1 MRRLAIEI
9 AATVLLMGAVPVII
23 RHVTADVVTIGILR
37 LAVASIFMGA
47 WLAAR
52 RTSLALAGSDWR
64 ALAIIGTV
72 FACHWLLYFLGIK
85 MSSASVAAIGASTF
99 GIHLVVLGWVIGHHR
114 VRPLDLA
121 AVALAVAGTL
131 LVVPEW
137 RAGGRATQGL
147 LLTIVSAFL
156 YAFLPILHQRHAH
169 MPSRVR
175 AFGQFIFA
183 LPLFLVL
190 APWSSWQ
197 LPASDW
203 IWLAVLTVGSTF
215 VAHTLWT
222 HLSTVLPTLTTS
234 VVFYLYVPVSLA
246 LGAATLGERI
256 TRAMLA
262 GAALIIGGN
271 LLALAALPPQEA
283 RGALHLNPETG
294 RDD

>member
-1 MRRLAIEI
+1 VSRLALEV

-37 LAVASIFMGA
+37 LVVASACLGA
-47 WLAAR
+47 WLGAR
-52 RTSLALAGSDWR
+52 RTPLALPRRDWR
-64 ALAIIGTV
+64 ALAVMGTV
-72 FACHWLLYFLGIK
+72 FAFHWLLYFLGIK

-99 GIHLVVLGWVIGHHR
+99 GIHLIVLGWVIGHHR
-114 VRPLDLA
+114 VRALDVA

-137 RAGGRATQGL
+137 GADGRATQGL
-147 LLTIVSAFL
+147 LLAVVSAFL
-156 YAFLPILHQRHAH
+156 YAILPILHQRHAH

-175 AFGQFIFA
+175 AFGQFVFA

-190 APWSSWQ
+190 SPWSSWD
-197 LPASDW
+197 LPAADW

-222 HLSTVLPTLTTS
+222 HLSTVLPTMTTS

-246 LGAATLGERI
+246 LGAAALGEQI
-256 TRAMLA
+256 TRPMLA

-271 LLALAALPPQEA
+271 LLALAALPPRA
-283 RGALHLNPETG
+283 SSALHLKPESS

>member
-1 MRRLAIEI
+1 VNRLALEV

-37 LAVASIFMGA
+37 LTVASALMGA
-47 WLAAR
+47 WLAAG
-52 RTSLALAGSDWR
+52 RTPLALPRRDWR
-64 ALAIIGTV
+64 ALGVMGTV
-72 FACHWLLYFLGIK
+72 FAFHWLLYFLGIK

-99 GIHLVVLGWVIGHHR
+99 GIHLIVLGWVIGHHR
-114 VRPLDLA
+114 VRALDIG

-137 RAGGRATQGL
+137 RADGRATQGL
-147 LLTIVSAFL
+147 LLAVVSAFL
-156 YAFLPILHQRHAH
+156 YAILPILHQRHAH

-175 AFGQFIFA
+175 AFGQFVFA

-190 APWSSWQ
+190 SPWSSWE
-197 LPASDW
+197 LPAADW

-222 HLSTVLPTLTTS
+222 HLSTVLPTMTTS

-246 LGAATLGERI
+246 LGAAALGERI
-256 TRAMLA
+256 TRPMLA

-271 LLALAALPPQEA
+271 LLALAALPPRA
-283 RGALHLNPETG
+283 AGALHLKPESS